1 MTSDSLQ
8 EEKAALRRQMRR
20 QLRALPPEQA
30 RAESQ
35 LASLSLLDM
44 PAFQAAGCILAYMA
58 MPGECDPSLAV
69 EAAREAGKTVA
80 FPRCEAGG
88 KLSLW
93 VPAGLED
100 LEICLLYTS
109 DAADE

>member
-30 RAESQ
+30 RAESR

-58 MPGECDPSLAV
+58 MPGNAIHPLRWRRPGGR
-69 EAAREAGKTVA
+69 AR
-80 FPRCEAGG
+80 P
-88 KLSLW
+88 
-93 VPAGLED
+93 
-100 LEICLLYTS
+100 
-109 DAADE
+109 